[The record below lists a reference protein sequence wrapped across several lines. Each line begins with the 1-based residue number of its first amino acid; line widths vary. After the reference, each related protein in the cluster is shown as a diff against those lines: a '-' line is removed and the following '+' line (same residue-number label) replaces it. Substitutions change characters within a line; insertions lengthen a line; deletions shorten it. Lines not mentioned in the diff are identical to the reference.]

1 MNAPRAFALFAALS
15 LMLATA
21 AAAQDYRAD
30 ITADIEGLEQ
40 KMVGL
45 AEAIPEDKYSWTPQ
59 EGVRSI
65 SQALMHTASANFF
78 FPSLVGVA
86 IPEGINPRE
95 LEKITAKDEV
105 VRTLKDSFAQL
116 KKMVAASE
124 DRELD
129 ETMNMFGRETTLAGA
144 LHSAVSHSHEHLGQ
158 MIAYARS
165 VGTVPPW
172 SEGN

>member
-1 MNAPRAFALFAALS
+1 MHVFRRPLQLAALALFLS
-15 LMLATA
+15 QGTLA
-21 AAAQDYRAD
+21 QNYRAD
-30 ITADIEGLEQ
+30 ITVDIEGLE
-40 KMVGL
+40 KKLVAL
-45 AEAIPEDKYSWTPQ
+45 AEAIPEDKYSWSPQ
-59 EGVRSI
+59 KGVRSV

-78 FPSLVGVA
+78 FPSLVGVP

-95 LEKITAKDEV
+95 LEQITTKDEV
-105 VRTLKDSFAQL
+105 VRTLKDSFEQL
-116 KKMVAASE
+116 KKMVTASA

-129 ETMNMFGRETTLAGA
+129 EMVNMPGRQTTLAGA
-144 LHSAVSHSHEHLGQ
+144 LHAAVSHSHEHLGQ